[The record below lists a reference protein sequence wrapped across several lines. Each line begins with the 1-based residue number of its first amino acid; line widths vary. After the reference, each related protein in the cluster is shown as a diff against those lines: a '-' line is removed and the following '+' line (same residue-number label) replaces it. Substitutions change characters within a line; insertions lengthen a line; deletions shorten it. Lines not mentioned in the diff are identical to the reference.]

1 MGDTQWTFSRTQLSR
16 PRRLSVSQ
24 CHKLSMSSKTQPTLL
39 SLCPRKPEVDACCVL
54 VAPSTCATNFPERHG
69 QPSLVCSPLH
79 GSESNERESI
89 CALICRFD
97 TV

>member
-1 MGDTQWTFSRTQLSR
+1 ML
-16 PRRLSVSQ
+16 
-24 CHKLSMSSKTQPTLL
+24 KTARARHMTGNKVEWLL
-39 SLCPRKPEVDACCVL
+39 VLDLYLHLILCPRKPEVDACCVL
-54 VAPSTCATNFPERHG
+54 VAPSTCSTNFPERHG

-79 GSESNERESI
+79 GSKSNERDSI